1 MLTQKKK
8 HILRSTRDKNLQNQN
23 NEDFLENIA

>member
-1 MLTQKKK
+1 MLTQKQK

-23 NEDFLENIA
+23 NEDFLENVA